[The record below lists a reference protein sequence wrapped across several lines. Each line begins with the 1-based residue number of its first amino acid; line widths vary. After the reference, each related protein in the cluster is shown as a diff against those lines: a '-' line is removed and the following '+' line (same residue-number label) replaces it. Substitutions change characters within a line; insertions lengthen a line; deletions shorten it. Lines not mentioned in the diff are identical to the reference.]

1 MVSTVSTPTPAGEW
15 LVLVSCRNHGL
26 AWPAGASL
34 GANDHAIQQQ
44 LAAPDAPWFAA
55 LKRTIQAG
63 GPSRTVGAHPS
74 GSRDAT
80 GIVGEEQLW
89 CRAARQSLAGDVRPL
104 DRSAVFVTSPSLTV
118 RQTGHL
124 PRNLQNQRT
133 PPRPRGLSGPAMT
146 EIRPKTPPPAS
157 AGIPTCPQH
166 FGLRTGTATTRT
178 PQGPCTP
185 TQTVPFSAPVPYG
198 F

>member
-1 MVSTVSTPTPAGEW
+1 MVSG
-15 LVLVSCRNHGL
+15 RNHGL
-26 AWPAGASL
+26 AWPAWASL

-55 LKRTIQAG
+55 LKRTIQAC

-104 DRSAVFVTSPSLTV
+104 DRSAVSVTSPSLTA
-118 RQTGHL
+118 RQAGHL
-124 PRNLQNQRT
+124 PRNVQNQRT
-133 PPRPRGLSGPAMT
+133 PPRHWGLTGPAMT
-146 EIRPKTPPPAS
+146 EIRPKAPPPAS

-166 FGLRTGTATTRT
+166 FGLSTGTATTRT
-178 PQGPCTP
+178 PRDPAHRPRQLPLTRRCRTA
-185 TQTVPFSAPVPYG
+185 SNLASSW
-198 F
+198 